1 MHSIE
6 KVNFKDSVEIKK
18 LLMNSKSIAVSKG
31 KLLQEILMH
40 IDKEGCVAN
49 KIDKDGVIFGVWLSK
64 EYDTHI
70 SLSYFFIRP
79 EVRLQR
85 IVLDLFM
92 KSVIQCNKGKPLLVQ
107 TKDSTGFDKYF
118 ELIDNENDIYRFKG
132 FR

>member
-1 MHSIE
+1 MEIK
-6 KVNFKDSVEIKK
+6 KVEYKDAIDIKK
-18 LLMNSKSIAVSKG
+18 LLVNSPSIVDTG
-31 KLLQEILMH
+31 RLLPEILEH

-49 KIDKDGVIFGVWLSK
+49 KIDKDGAILGVWLSK